1 MHLTDLQTKVE
12 ATLAKADLKLDD
24 YSRAHLFDAK
34 LRIKQTLEAE
44 SDDFGKPQ
52 AAGGGGSLFLF
63 RDATRDAITND
74 RNESIETTTENL
86 P

>member
-1 MHLTDLQTKVE
+1 ME

-52 AAGGGGSLFLF
+52 AAGGGGSLFLL
-63 RDATRDAITND
+63 RDAAAND
-74 RNESIETTTENL
+74 RTESIEATTENL
-86 P
+86 PEKSNR